1 MRRSTQCQEFTGFNS
16 THFGDRAI
24 FLGPGKFFE
33 RRAIFFGARQCDHQP
48 HHHQLYHHIEA
59 TLYGIITH
67 HFNHN
72 SRTFEAASSQSF
84 MGGNVMN
91 KKTVYSRKEPNV
103 PGQKNQNQPHIC
115 NAFSTSQLT
124 SQNMVLDSSHLNSTQ
139 LKPC

>member
-1 MRRSTQCQEFTGFNS
+1 MRKWTQCQEFTGFNS
-16 THFGDRAI
+16 THFGDQAI
-24 FLGPGKFFE
+24 FLGAG
-33 RRAIFFGARQCDHQP
+33 QCDHQP

-103 PGQKNQNQPHIC
+103 PGQKNQNLKQCFLH
-115 NAFSTSQLT
+115 LT
-124 SQNMVLDSSHLNSTQ
+124 VDITKHGFGLFPFEFHTIKAMLRQ
-139 LKPC
+139 KWF